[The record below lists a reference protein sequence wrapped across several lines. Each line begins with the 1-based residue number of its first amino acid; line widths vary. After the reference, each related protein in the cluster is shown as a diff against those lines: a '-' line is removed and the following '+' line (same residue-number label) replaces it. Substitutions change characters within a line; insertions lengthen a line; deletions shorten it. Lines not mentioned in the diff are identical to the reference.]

1 MAGGSCSTSSAHQR
15 PPPVVQKT
23 SELATQQ
30 QWSGFMLGSL
40 FSGLNNCT
48 VNISL
53 QNFIV
58 NVNPPMA
65 PCATEVN
72 NLLDGIELEDLM

>member
-1 MAGGSCSTSSAHQR
+1 
-15 PPPVVQKT
+15 
-23 SELATQQ
+23 
-30 QWSGFMLGSL
+30 MLGSL

-58 NVNPPMA
+58 NVNPPIA
-65 PCATEVN
+65 PCATEVDG
-72 NLLDGIELEDLM
+72 LLDGIELEDLM